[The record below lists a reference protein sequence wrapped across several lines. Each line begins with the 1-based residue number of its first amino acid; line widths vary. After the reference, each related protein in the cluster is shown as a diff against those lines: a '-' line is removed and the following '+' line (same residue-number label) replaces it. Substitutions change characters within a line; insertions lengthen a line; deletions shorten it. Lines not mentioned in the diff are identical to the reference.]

1 MYLRKSKK
9 PNGRTYL
16 TIVQGY
22 RDEDGKNKA
31 RTVRSLGYVDALEAE
46 FDDPVAHFEEEC
58 RRMTEEAA
66 RAQAPVTVEFSAA
79 RKIDKRSEGR
89 VELGAAVPSAY
100 LHRDLG
106 VWSFF
111 ERKRTSRG
119 FSYDP
124 CRVLELL
131 VWDRM
136 AHPSSK
142 RAAWEARGRFPRKC
156 GFTADDVYRCLTYL
170 DDNADALVSSMNAS
184 LEESRGPRD
193 TSCLYYDVTNYYF
206 ECDEEDGFRMRG
218 VSKEHRPSPIVQ
230 MGLFLD
236 SDGLPL
242 GYELFPGNRN
252 DMTTLLPAMS
262 KAGVRDLPRGERVVV
277 VADKGLNTSAN
288 IAACVLDGN
297 GYIFSQSVRKATRG
311 LKSWVLDDAGYEE
324 SAPGSFKI
332 KSRVS
337 EKAVYVAGE
346 DGKRRRVMVPVKEVA
361 FWSRDYFERSR
372 RERAKVVEKSRAAVA
387 RGDMPSA
394 AAKTSVR
401 YAKDVP
407 VVRETGEAA
416 DHNWGHR
423 RGEDRRRR
431 GHGRLLLHRHLRA
444 GHGRPRGHRRLPRA
458 LEDRGVLPGD
468 EGRPRRAPRLLL
480 HRVPH
485 TRPLPRLLH
494 SAARHAA
501 HAAGHGAQ
509 ILRSADIGGSRRR
522 DGPPHGPQPLPVRL
536 PDRPHR
542 RARGSRRDR
551 PVAPGAHPRA
561 DPIHHGGCEETEEL
575 GRTTPENVTR
585 KRAVLPAPEPVPG
598 GVVFI

>member
-22 RDEDGKNKA
+22 RDEDGKNRA

-106 VWSFF
+106 IWSFF

-124 CRVLELL
+124 CRILELL
-131 VWDRM
+131 VWDRI

-142 RAAWEARGRFPRKC
+142 FAAWQARGRFPRKC

-170 DDNADALVSSMNAS
+170 DENADALVSSMNAS
-184 LEESRGPRD
+184 LEQSRGPRD
-193 TSCLYYDVTNYYF
+193 ASCLYYDVTNYYF

-262 KAGVRDLPRGERVVV
+262 KAGVRDLPWGERVVV

-297 GYIFSQSVRKATRG
+297 GYIFSQSVRKATKG

-324 SAPGSFKI
+324 SASGSFKI
-332 KSRVS
+332 KSRIS

-346 DGKRRRVMVPVKEVA
+346 DGKKRRVTVPVKEVA
-361 FWSRDYFERSR
+361 FWSRDYFERGEDVRALREGRAR
-372 RERAKVVEKSRAAVA
+372 RA
-387 RGDMPSA
+387 RDRRGRRPQL
-394 AAKTSVR
+394 
-401 YAKDVP
+401 
-407 VVRETGEAA
+407 G
-416 DHNWGHR
+416 GR

-431 GHGRLLLHRHLRA
+431 GRGRLLLHRHLRA
-444 GHGRPRGHRRLPRA
+444 GDGRPRRHRRLPRA

-468 EGRPRRAPRLLL
+468 EGRPRRAPGLLL

-485 TRPLPRLLH
+485 TRTLPRLLRG
-494 SAARHAA
+494 AARHAA

-522 DGPPHGPQPLPVRL
+522 DGPSHGPQPLPVRL

-585 KRAVLPAPEPVPG
+585 KRAVLPAQRRRTALFG
-598 GVVFI
+598 CKS

>member
-58 RRMTEEAA
+58 RRMTAEAA
-66 RAQAPVTVEFSAA
+66 RAEAPIAVEFTASK
-79 RKIDKRSEGR
+79 KIDKRAEGR

-106 VWSFF
+106 IWSFF
-111 ERKRTSRG
+111 ERKRTARG

-124 CRVLELL
+124 CRILELL
-131 VWDRM
+131 VWDRI

-170 DDNADALVSSMNAS
+170 DENADALVSSMNAS

-193 TSCLYYDVTNYYF
+193 ASCLYYDVTNYYF

-262 KAGVRDLPRGERVVV
+262 KAGVRDLPWGERVVV

-297 GYIFSQSVRKATRG
+297 GYIFSQSVRKAAKG

-324 SAPGSFKI
+324 SASGLLQDQEPHLGEGGL
-332 KSRVS
+332 RRGRGRQ
-337 EKAVYVAGE
+337 KAQGHGAGE
-346 DGKRRRVMVPVKEVA
+346 GGGLLVA
-361 FWSRDYFERSR
+361 RLLRAQPPRARQGR
-372 RERAKVVEKSRAAVA
+372 REVQGRRG
-387 RGDMPSA
+387 RGDLSSA

-407 VVRETGEAA
+407 VVRGTGEAA
-416 DHNWGHR
+416 DHNWVVDEERIAADEAMDGYYCIVTSEQEMDDR
-423 RGEDRRRR
+423 DVIDAYRGLWRIEESFRVMKGDFDARPVYCSTESHIRAHFLVCYIALLAMRLMQLDT
-431 GHGRLLLHRHLRA
+431 GRKY
-444 GHGRPRGHRRLPRA
+444 
-458 LEDRGVLPGD
+458 
-468 EGRPRRAPRLLL
+468 
-480 HRVPH
+480 
-485 TRPLPRLLH
+485 
-494 SAARHAA
+494 SAAQISEAL
-501 HAAGHGAQ
+501 AGVTGHLMDRNLYLFDYRTDLTDELAGAVGIDLSRQVLTRGQ
-509 ILRSADIGGSRRR
+509 IRSIMAD
-522 DGPPHGPQPLPVRL
+522 VKK
-536 PDRPHR
+536 
-542 RARGSRRDR
+542 
-551 PVAPGAHPRA
+551 PRS
-561 DPIHHGGCEETEEL
+561 
-575 GRTTPENVTR
+575 
-585 KRAVLPAPEPVPG
+585 
-598 GVVFI
+598 

>member
-1 MYLRKSKK
+1 MIVYLRKSKK

-79 RKIDKRSEGR
+79 RRIDKRSEGR

-124 CRVLELL
+124 CRILELL
-131 VWDRM
+131 VWDRI

-156 GFTADDVYRCLTYL
+156 AFTADDVYRCLTYL
-170 DDNADALVSSMNAS
+170 DGNADALVSSMNAS

-193 TSCLYYDVTNYYF
+193 ASCLYYDVTNYYF

-262 KAGVRDLPRGERVVV
+262 KAGVRDLPWGERVVV

-324 SAPGSFKI
+324 SASGSFKI
-332 KSRVS
+332 KSRIS

-346 DGKRRRVMVPVKEVA
+346 DGKKRRVTVPVKEVA

-372 RERAKVVEKSRAAVA
+372 CERAKVVEKSRAAVA
-387 RGDMPSA
+387 RGDLSSA

-416 DHNWGHR
+416 DHNWVVDEERIAADEAMDGYYCIVTSEQEMDDR
-423 RGEDRRRR
+423 EVIDAYRGLWRIEESFRVMKGDLDARPVYCSTESHIRAHFLVCYIALLAMRLMQLDT
-431 GHGRLLLHRHLRA
+431 GRKY
-444 GHGRPRGHRRLPRA
+444 
-458 LEDRGVLPGD
+458 
-468 EGRPRRAPRLLL
+468 
-480 HRVPH
+480 
-485 TRPLPRLLH
+485 
-494 SAARHAA
+494 SAAQISEAL
-501 HAAGHGAQ
+501 AGVTGHLMDRNLYLFDYRTDLTDELAGAVGIDLSRQVLTRGQ
-509 ILRSADIGGSRRR
+509 IRSIMAD
-522 DGPPHGPQPLPVRL
+522 VKK
-536 PDRPHR
+536 
-542 RARGSRRDR
+542 
-551 PVAPGAHPRA
+551 PRS
-561 DPIHHGGCEETEEL
+561 
-575 GRTTPENVTR
+575 
-585 KRAVLPAPEPVPG
+585 
-598 GVVFI
+598 

>member
-1 MYLRKSKK
+1 MIVYLRKSKK

-124 CRVLELL
+124 CRILELL
-131 VWDRM
+131 VWDRI

-170 DDNADALVSSMNAS
+170 DENADALVSSMNAS

-193 TSCLYYDVTNYYF
+193 ASCLYYDVTNYYF

-262 KAGVRDLPRGERVVV
+262 KAGVRDLPWGERVVV

-324 SAPGSFKI
+324 SASGSFKI
-332 KSRVS
+332 KSRIS

-346 DGKRRRVMVPVKEVA
+346 DGKKRRVTVPVKEVA

-372 RERAKVVEKSRAAVA
+372 CERAKVVEKSRAAVA
-387 RGDMPSA
+387 RGDLSSA

-416 DHNWGHR
+416 DHNWVVDEER
-423 RGEDRRRR
+423 IAACVSSS
-431 GHGRLLLHRHLRA
+431 RLFVNHHPILSDLSTEVFRVSPRVA
-444 GHGRPRGHRRLPRA
+444 GPSLP
-458 LEDRGVLPGD
+458 
-468 EGRPRRAPRLLL
+468 
-480 HRVPH
+480 
-485 TRPLPRLLH
+485 
-494 SAARHAA
+494 S
-501 HAAGHGAQ
+501 
-509 ILRSADIGGSRRR
+509 
-522 DGPPHGPQPLPVRL
+522 
-536 PDRPHR
+536 
-542 RARGSRRDR
+542 
-551 PVAPGAHPRA
+551 
-561 DPIHHGGCEETEEL
+561 CF
-575 GRTTPENVTR
+575 
-585 KRAVLPAPEPVPG
+585 PA
-598 GVVFI
+598 

>member
-1 MYLRKSKK
+1 MYLRKPKK

-22 RDEDGKNKA
+22 RDAGGKNRA
-31 RTVRSLGYVDALEAE
+31 RTVKSLGYVDALEAE
-46 FDDPVAHFEEEC
+46 LGDPVAHFEEEC
-58 RRMTEEAA
+58 RRMTAEAA
-66 RAQAPVTVEFSAA
+66 RAEAPIAVQFTASK
-79 RKIDKRSEGR
+79 KIDKRAEGR

-106 VWSFF
+106 IWSFF
-111 ERKRTSRG
+111 ERKRTARG

-124 CRVLELL
+124 CRILELL
-131 VWDRM
+131 VWDRI

-142 RAAWEARGRFPRKC
+142 HAAWEARERFPRKC

-170 DDNADALVSSMNAS
+170 DGNADALVSSMNAS

-193 TSCLYYDVTNYYF
+193 TSGLYYDVTNDYF
-206 ECDEEDGFRMRG
+206 ECAEENGFRMRG

-277 VADKGLNTSAN
+277 VADKGLNISAN
-288 IAACVLDGN
+288 IAACVLGGN
-297 GYIFSQSVRKATRG
+297 GYIFSQSVRKATKG

-324 SAPGSFKI
+324 SASGSFKI

-346 DGKRRRVMVPVKEVA
+346 DGRRRKAMVPVKEVA

-387 RGDMPSA
+387 RGDMSSA

-416 DHNWGHR
+416 DHNRVIDGDR
-423 RGEDRRRR
+423 IAADEAMDGYCCIVTSEQDMDDREVIDAYRGLWRIEEPFRVMKGDLGARPVYCSTESHIRAHFLVCYVALLAMRLMQLDT
-431 GHGRLLLHRHLRA
+431 GRKY
-444 GHGRPRGHRRLPRA
+444 
-458 LEDRGVLPGD
+458 
-468 EGRPRRAPRLLL
+468 
-480 HRVPH
+480 
-485 TRPLPRLLH
+485 
-494 SAARHAA
+494 SAAQISEALACVTGHLMDRNLYLFDYRTDLTDEL
-501 HAAGHGAQ
+501 AGAVGIDLSRQVLTRGQ
-509 ILRSADIGGSRRR
+509 IRSIMAD
-522 DGPPHGPQPLPVRL
+522 VRK
-536 PDRPHR
+536 
-542 RARGSRRDR
+542 
-551 PVAPGAHPRA
+551 PRS
-561 DPIHHGGCEETEEL
+561 
-575 GRTTPENVTR
+575 
-585 KRAVLPAPEPVPG
+585 
-598 GVVFI
+598 

>member
-1 MYLRKSKK
+1 MIVYLRKSKK

-79 RKIDKRSEGR
+79 RRIDKRSEGR

-124 CRVLELL
+124 CRILELL
-131 VWDRM
+131 VWDRI

-156 GFTADDVYRCLTYL
+156 AFTADDVYRCLTYL
-170 DDNADALVSSMNAS
+170 DENADALVGSMNAS

-193 TSCLYYDVTNYYF
+193 ASCLYYDVTNYYF

-262 KAGVRDLPRGERVVV
+262 KAGVRDLPWGERVVV

-324 SAPGSFKI
+324 SASGSFKI
-332 KSRVS
+332 KSRIS

-346 DGKRRRVMVPVKEVA
+346 DGKKRRVTVPVKEVA

-372 RERAKVVEKSRAAVA
+372 CERAKVVEKSRAAVA
-387 RGDMPSA
+387 RGDLSSA

-416 DHNWGHR
+416 DHNWVVDEERIAADEAMDGYYCIVTSEQEMDDR
-423 RGEDRRRR
+423 DVIDAYRGLWRIEESFRVMKGDLGARPVTAPPSPTYAPTSSSATWRCSSC
-431 GHGRLLLHRHLRA
+431 GSCSSTPGA
-444 GHGRPRGHRRLPRA
+444 GTP
-458 LEDRGVLPGD
+458 
-468 EGRPRRAPRLLL
+468 PRRYPPTSPRWWATTCGRTSISSTTAPTSPTSSPTPSGSTCRARSSPAPR
-480 HRVPH
+480 
-485 TRPLPRLLH
+485 
-494 SAARHAA
+494 SAR
-501 HAAGHGAQ
+501 
-509 ILRSADIGGSRRR
+509 
-522 DGPPHGPQPLPVRL
+522 
-536 PDRPHR
+536 
-542 RARGSRRDR
+542 
-551 PVAPGAHPRA
+551 
-561 DPIHHGGCEETEEL
+561 
-575 GRTTPENVTR
+575 
-585 KRAVLPAPEPVPG
+585 
-598 GVVFI
+598 

>member
-22 RDEDGKNKA
+22 RDENGKNRA
-31 RTVRSLGYVDALEAE
+31 RTVKSLGYVDALEAE
-46 FDDPVAHFEEEC
+46 FGDPVAHFEEEC
-58 RRMTEEAA
+58 RRMTAEAA
-66 RAQAPVTVEFSAA
+66 RTETPIAVQFTASK
-79 RKIDKRSEGR
+79 KIDKRAEGR

-106 VWSFF
+106 IWSFF
-111 ERKRTSRG
+111 ERKRTARG

-124 CRVLELL
+124 CRILELL
-131 VWDRM
+131 VWDRI

-142 RAAWEARGRFPRKC
+142 HAAWEARERFPRKC

-170 DDNADALVSSMNAS
+170 DGNADALVSSMNAS

-193 TSCLYYDVTNYYF
+193 ASCLYYDVTNYYF
-206 ECDEEDGFRMRG
+206 ECGEEDGFRMRG

-297 GYIFSQSVRKATRG
+297 GYIFSQSVRKATKG

-372 RERAKVVEKSRAAVA
+372 RERAKVVEKSRAAMA
-387 RGDMPSA
+387 RGDMSSA

-416 DHNWGHR
+416 AHNWII
-423 RGEDRRRR
+423 
-431 GHGRLLLHRHLRA
+431 
-444 GHGRPRGHRRLPRA
+444 
-458 LEDRGVLPGD
+458 D
-468 EGRPRRAPRLLL
+468 EGRIAADEAMDGYYCIVTSEQDMDDREVIDAYRGLWRIEESFRVMKGDFDARPVYCSTESHIRAHFLVCYVALLAMRLMQLDTG
-480 HRVPH
+480 RKY
-485 TRPLPRLLH
+485 
-494 SAARHAA
+494 SAAQISEAL
-501 HAAGHGAQ
+501 AGVTGHLMDRNLYLFDYRTDLTDELAEAVGIDLSRQVLTRGQ
-509 ILRSADIGGSRRR
+509 IRSIMAD
-522 DGPPHGPQPLPVRL
+522 VKK
-536 PDRPHR
+536 
-542 RARGSRRDR
+542 
-551 PVAPGAHPRA
+551 PRS
-561 DPIHHGGCEETEEL
+561 
-575 GRTTPENVTR
+575 
-585 KRAVLPAPEPVPG
+585 
-598 GVVFI
+598 

>member
-22 RDEDGKNKA
+22 RDAGGKNRA
-31 RTVRSLGYVDALEAE
+31 RTVKSLGYVDALEAE

-58 RRMTEEAA
+58 RRMTAEAA
-66 RAQAPVTVEFSAA
+66 RAEAPIAVEFTASK
-79 RKIDKRSEGR
+79 KIDKRAEGR

-106 VWSFF
+106 IWSFF
-111 ERKRTSRG
+111 ERKRTARG

-124 CRVLELL
+124 CRILELL
-131 VWDRM
+131 VWDRI

-170 DDNADALVSSMNAS
+170 DGNADALVSSMNAS
-184 LEESRGPRD
+184 LEQSRGPRD
-193 TSCLYYDVTNYYF
+193 ASCLYYDVTNYYF
-206 ECDEEDGFRMRG
+206 ECGEEDGFRMRG

-262 KAGVRDLPRGERVVV
+262 KAGVRDLPWGERVVV

-297 GYIFSQSVRKATRG
+297 GYIFSQSVRKATKG

-324 SAPGSFKI
+324 SASGSFKI
-332 KSRVS
+332 KSRIS

-346 DGKRRRVMVPVKEVA
+346 DGKRRRVTVPVKEVA

-387 RGDMPSA
+387 RGDLSSA

-416 DHNWGHR
+416 SHNWVVDEERIAADEAMDGYYCIVTSEQEMDDR
-423 RGEDRRRR
+423 DVIDAYRGLWRIEESFRVMKGDLGARPVYCSTESRIRAHFLVCYIALLAMR
-431 GHGRLLLHRHLRA
+431 LMQLDTGRKY
-444 GHGRPRGHRRLPRA
+444 
-458 LEDRGVLPGD
+458 
-468 EGRPRRAPRLLL
+468 
-480 HRVPH
+480 
-485 TRPLPRLLH
+485 
-494 SAARHAA
+494 SAAQISEAL
-501 HAAGHGAQ
+501 AGVTGHLMDRNLYLFDYRTDLTDELAGAVGIDLSRQVLTRGQ
-509 ILRSADIGGSRRR
+509 IRSIMAD
-522 DGPPHGPQPLPVRL
+522 VKK
-536 PDRPHR
+536 
-542 RARGSRRDR
+542 
-551 PVAPGAHPRA
+551 PRS
-561 DPIHHGGCEETEEL
+561 
-575 GRTTPENVTR
+575 
-585 KRAVLPAPEPVPG
+585 
-598 GVVFI
+598 

>member
-22 RDEDGKNKA
+22 RDENGKNRA
-31 RTVRSLGYVDALEAE
+31 RTVKSLGYVDALEAE
-46 FDDPVAHFEEEC
+46 FGDPVAHFEEEC
-58 RRMTEEAA
+58 RRMTAEAA
-66 RAQAPVTVEFSAA
+66 RAEAPIAVQFTASK
-79 RKIDKRSEGR
+79 KIDKRAEGR

-106 VWSFF
+106 IWSFF
-111 ERKRTSRG
+111 ERKRTARG

-124 CRVLELL
+124 CRILELL
-131 VWDRM
+131 VWDRI

-142 RAAWEARGRFPRKC
+142 HAAWEARERFPRKC
-156 GFTADDVYRCLTYL
+156 GFAADDVYRCLTYL
-170 DDNADALVSSMNAS
+170 DGNADALVSSMNAS

-193 TSCLYYDVTNYYF
+193 ASCLYYDVTNYYF
-206 ECDEEDGFRMRG
+206 ECGEEDGFRMRG

-242 GYELFPGNRN
+242 GYDLFPGNRN

-297 GYIFSQSVRKATRG
+297 GYIFSQSVRKATKG

-324 SAPGSFKI
+324 SASGSFKI

-387 RGDMPSA
+387 RGDMSSA

-416 DHNWGHR
+416 DHNW
-423 RGEDRRRR
+423 
-431 GHGRLLLHRHLRA
+431 
-444 GHGRPRGHRRLPRA
+444 
-458 LEDRGVLPGD
+458 VID
-468 EGRPRRAPRLLL
+468 EGRIAADEAMDGYYCIVTSEQDMDDREVIDAYRGLWRIEESFRVMKGDFDARPVYCSTESHIRAHFLVCYIALLAMRLMQLDTG
-480 HRVPH
+480 RKY
-485 TRPLPRLLH
+485 
-494 SAARHAA
+494 SAAQISEAL
-501 HAAGHGAQ
+501 AGVTGHLMDRNLYLFDYRTDLTDELAGAVGIDLSRQVLTRGQ
-509 ILRSADIGGSRRR
+509 IRSIMAD
-522 DGPPHGPQPLPVRL
+522 VRK
-536 PDRPHR
+536 
-542 RARGSRRDR
+542 
-551 PVAPGAHPRA
+551 PRS
-561 DPIHHGGCEETEEL
+561 
-575 GRTTPENVTR
+575 
-585 KRAVLPAPEPVPG
+585 
-598 GVVFI
+598 

>member
-22 RDEDGKNKA
+22 RDADGKNRA
-31 RTVRSLGYVDALEAE
+31 RTVKSLGYVDALEAE

-66 RAQAPVTVEFSAA
+66 MAQAPVTVEFSAA

-111 ERKRTSRG
+111 ERRRTSRG

-124 CRVLELL
+124 CRILELL
-131 VWDRM
+131 VWDRI

-142 RAAWEARGRFPRKC
+142 HAAWEARERFPRKC

-193 TSCLYYDVTNYYF
+193 ASCLYYDVTNYYF
-206 ECDEEDGFRMRG
+206 ECGEEDGFRMRG
-218 VSKEHRPSPIVQ
+218 VSKERRPSPIVQ

-262 KAGVRDLPRGERVVV
+262 KAGVRDIPWGGRVIV

-297 GYIFSQSVRKATRG
+297 GYIFSQSVRKATKG

-324 SAPGSFKI
+324 SASGSFKL
-332 KSRVS
+332 KSRIS
-337 EKAVYVAGE
+337 EKAVYVEGE
-346 DGKRRRVMVPVKEVA
+346 DGRKHRVMVPVKEVA

-372 RERAKVVEKSRAAVA
+372 HERAKVVEKSRVAVA
-387 RGDMPSA
+387 RGDLSSA

-416 DHNWGHR
+416 DHNWVIDEERIAADEAMDGYYCIVTSEQEMDDREVIDAYRGLWRIEESFRVMKGDLCARPVYCSTESHIRAHFLVCYVALLVMRLMQLDTGR
-423 RGEDRRRR
+423 R
-431 GHGRLLLHRHLRA
+431 
-444 GHGRPRGHRRLPRA
+444 
-458 LEDRGVLPGD
+458 
-468 EGRPRRAPRLLL
+468 
-480 HRVPH
+480 
-485 TRPLPRLLH
+485 H
-494 SAARHAA
+494 SASEISADLAQVVGHHLGQNLYLFDHRTDLTDEL
-501 HAAGHGAQ
+501 AGAVGIDLSRQVLTRAQ
-509 ILRSADIGGSRRR
+509 IRSIMAD
-522 DGPPHGPQPLPVRL
+522 VKK
-536 PDRPHR
+536 
-542 RARGSRRDR
+542 
-551 PVAPGAHPRA
+551 PRS
-561 DPIHHGGCEETEEL
+561 
-575 GRTTPENVTR
+575 
-585 KRAVLPAPEPVPG
+585 
-598 GVVFI
+598 

>member
-22 RDEDGKNKA
+22 RDENGKNRA
-31 RTVRSLGYVDALEAE
+31 RTVKSLGYVDALEAE
-46 FDDPVAHFEEEC
+46 FGDPVAHFEEEC
-58 RRMTEEAA
+58 RRMTAEAA
-66 RAQAPVTVEFSAA
+66 RAEAPIAVQFTASK
-79 RKIDKRSEGR
+79 KIDKRAEGR

-106 VWSFF
+106 IWSFF
-111 ERKRTSRG
+111 ERKRTARG

-124 CRVLELL
+124 CRILELL
-131 VWDRM
+131 VWDRI

-142 RAAWEARGRFPRKC
+142 HAAWQARERFPRKC

-170 DDNADALVSSMNAS
+170 DGNADALVSSMNAS

-193 TSCLYYDVTNYYF
+193 ASCLYYDVTNYYF
-206 ECDEEDGFRMRG
+206 ECEEEDGFRMRG

-297 GYIFSQSVRKATRG
+297 GYIFSQSVRKATKG

-324 SAPGSFKI
+324 SASGSFKI
-332 KSRVS
+332 KSRIS

-387 RGDMPSA
+387 RGDMSSA

-416 DHNWGHR
+416 DHNWVID
-423 RGEDRRRR
+423 EDRIAADEAMDGYYCIVTSEQDMDDREVIDAYR
-431 GHGRLLLHRHLRA
+431 GLWRIEESFRVMKGDFDARPVYCSTESHIRAHFLVCYIALLAMRLMQLDTGRKY
-444 GHGRPRGHRRLPRA
+444 
-458 LEDRGVLPGD
+458 
-468 EGRPRRAPRLLL
+468 
-480 HRVPH
+480 
-485 TRPLPRLLH
+485 
-494 SAARHAA
+494 SAAQISEAL
-501 HAAGHGAQ
+501 AGVTGHLMDRNLYLFDYRTDLTDELAGAVGIDLSRQVLTRGQ
-509 ILRSADIGGSRRR
+509 IRSIMAD
-522 DGPPHGPQPLPVRL
+522 VKK
-536 PDRPHR
+536 
-542 RARGSRRDR
+542 
-551 PVAPGAHPRA
+551 PRS
-561 DPIHHGGCEETEEL
+561 
-575 GRTTPENVTR
+575 
-585 KRAVLPAPEPVPG
+585 
-598 GVVFI
+598 

>member
-22 RDEDGKNKA
+22 RDENGKNRA
-31 RTVRSLGYVDALEAE
+31 RTVKSLGYVDALEAE

-58 RRMTEEAA
+58 RRMTAEAA
-66 RAQAPVTVEFSAA
+66 RAEAPIAVEFTASK
-79 RKIDKRSEGR
+79 KIDKRAEGR

-106 VWSFF
+106 IWSFF
-111 ERKRTSRG
+111 ERKRTARG

-124 CRVLELL
+124 CRILELL
-131 VWDRM
+131 VWDRI

-142 RAAWEARGRFPRKC
+142 HAAWERFPRKC

-170 DDNADALVSSMNAS
+170 DGNADALVSSMNAS

-193 TSCLYYDVTNYYF
+193 ASCLYYDVTNYYF
-206 ECDEEDGFRMRG
+206 ECGEEDGFRMRG

-262 KAGVRDLPRGERVVV
+262 KAGVRDLPWGARVVV

-297 GYIFSQSVRKATRG
+297 GYIFSQSVRKATKG

-324 SAPGSFKI
+324 SASGSFKI

-387 RGDMPSA
+387 RGDMSSA

-416 DHNWGHR
+416 DHNWVIDEERIADDEAMDGYYCIVTSEQDMGDR
-423 RGEDRRRR
+423 EVIDAYRGLWRIEESFRVMKGDFDARPVYCSTESHIRAHFLVCYIALLAMRLMQLDT
-431 GHGRLLLHRHLRA
+431 GRKY
-444 GHGRPRGHRRLPRA
+444 
-458 LEDRGVLPGD
+458 
-468 EGRPRRAPRLLL
+468 
-480 HRVPH
+480 
-485 TRPLPRLLH
+485 
-494 SAARHAA
+494 SAAQISEAL
-501 HAAGHGAQ
+501 AGVTGHLMDRNLYLFDYRTDLTDELAGAVGIDLSRQVLTRGQ
-509 ILRSADIGGSRRR
+509 IRSIMAD
-522 DGPPHGPQPLPVRL
+522 VKK
-536 PDRPHR
+536 
-542 RARGSRRDR
+542 
-551 PVAPGAHPRA
+551 PR
-561 DPIHHGGCEETEEL
+561 
-575 GRTTPENVTR
+575 
-585 KRAVLPAPEPVPG
+585 K
-598 GVVFI
+598 

>member
-58 RRMTEEAA
+58 RRMTAEAA

-79 RKIDKRSEGR
+79 RRIDKRAEGR

-106 VWSFF
+106 IWSFF
-111 ERKRTSRG
+111 ERKRTARG

-124 CRVLELL
+124 CRILELL
-131 VWDRM
+131 VWDRI

-170 DDNADALVSSMNAS
+170 DGNADALVSSMNAS
-184 LEESRGPRD
+184 LEQSRGPRD
-193 TSCLYYDVTNYYF
+193 ASCLYYDVTNYYF

-262 KAGVRDLPRGERVVV
+262 KAGVRDLPWGERVVV

-297 GYIFSQSVRKATRG
+297 GYIFSQSARKATKG

-324 SAPGSFKI
+324 SASGSFKI
-332 KSRVS
+332 KSRIS

-346 DGKRRRVMVPVKEVA
+346 DGKRRRVTVPVKEVA

-387 RGDMPSA
+387 RGDLSSA

-416 DHNWGHR
+416 SHNWVVDEERIAADEAMDGYYCIVTSEQEMDDR
-423 RGEDRRRR
+423 DVIDAYRGLWRIEESFRVMKGDLDARPVYCSTESHIRAHFLVCYVALLAMRLMQLDT
-431 GHGRLLLHRHLRA
+431 GRKY
-444 GHGRPRGHRRLPRA
+444 
-458 LEDRGVLPGD
+458 
-468 EGRPRRAPRLLL
+468 
-480 HRVPH
+480 
-485 TRPLPRLLH
+485 
-494 SAARHAA
+494 SAAQISEAL
-501 HAAGHGAQ
+501 AGVTGHLMDRNLYLFDYRTDLTDELAGAVGIDLSRQVLTRGQ
-509 ILRSADIGGSRRR
+509 IRSIMAD
-522 DGPPHGPQPLPVRL
+522 VKK
-536 PDRPHR
+536 
-542 RARGSRRDR
+542 
-551 PVAPGAHPRA
+551 PRS
-561 DPIHHGGCEETEEL
+561 
-575 GRTTPENVTR
+575 
-585 KRAVLPAPEPVPG
+585 
-598 GVVFI
+598 

>member
-22 RDEDGKNKA
+22 RDENGKNRA
-31 RTVRSLGYVDALEAE
+31 RTVKSLGYVDALEAE
-46 FDDPVAHFEEEC
+46 FGDPVAHFEEEC
-58 RRMTEEAA
+58 RRMTAEAA
-66 RAQAPVTVEFSAA
+66 RAEAPIAVQFTASK
-79 RKIDKRSEGR
+79 KIDKRAEGR

-106 VWSFF
+106 IWSFF
-111 ERKRTSRG
+111 ERKRTARG

-124 CRVLELL
+124 CRILELL
-131 VWDRM
+131 VWDRI

-142 RAAWEARGRFPRKC
+142 HAAWEARERFPRKC
-156 GFTADDVYRCLTYL
+156 DFAADDVYRCLTYL
-170 DDNADALVSSMNAS
+170 DGNADALVSSMNAS

-193 TSCLYYDVTNYYF
+193 ASCLYYDVTNYYF
-206 ECDEEDGFRMRG
+206 ECGEEDGFRMRG
-218 VSKEHRPSPIVQ
+218 VSREHRPSPIVQ

-297 GYIFSQSVRKATRG
+297 GYIFSQSVRKATKG

-324 SAPGSFKI
+324 SASGSFKI

-387 RGDMPSA
+387 RGDMSSA

-416 DHNWGHR
+416 DHNWVID
-423 RGEDRRRR
+423 EDRIAADEAMDGYYCIVTSEQDMDDREVIDAYCGLWRIEESFR
-431 GHGRLLLHRHLRA
+431 VMKGDFDARPVYCSTESHIRAHFLVCYIALLAMRLMQLDTGRKY
-444 GHGRPRGHRRLPRA
+444 
-458 LEDRGVLPGD
+458 
-468 EGRPRRAPRLLL
+468 
-480 HRVPH
+480 
-485 TRPLPRLLH
+485 
-494 SAARHAA
+494 SAAQISEAL
-501 HAAGHGAQ
+501 AGVTGHLMDRNLYLFDYRTDLTDELAGAVGIDLSRQVLTRGQ
-509 ILRSADIGGSRRR
+509 IRSIMAD
-522 DGPPHGPQPLPVRL
+522 VKK
-536 PDRPHR
+536 
-542 RARGSRRDR
+542 
-551 PVAPGAHPRA
+551 PRS
-561 DPIHHGGCEETEEL
+561 
-575 GRTTPENVTR
+575 
-585 KRAVLPAPEPVPG
+585 
-598 GVVFI
+598 

>member
-124 CRVLELL
+124 CRILELL
-131 VWDRM
+131 VWDRI

-170 DDNADALVSSMNAS
+170 DENADALVSSMNAS

-193 TSCLYYDVTNYYF
+193 ASCLYYDVTNYYF

-262 KAGVRDLPRGERVVV
+262 KAGVRDLPWGERVVV

-297 GYIFSQSVRKATRG
+297 GYIFSQSVRKATKG

-324 SAPGSFKI
+324 SASGSFKI
-332 KSRVS
+332 KSRIS

-346 DGKRRRVMVPVKEVA
+346 DGKRRRVTVPVKEVA

-387 RGDMPSA
+387 RGDLSSA

-416 DHNWGHR
+416 SHNWVVDEERIAADEAMDGYYCIVTSEQEMDDR
-423 RGEDRRRR
+423 DVIDAYRGLWRIEESFRVMKGDFDARPVYCSTESHIRAHFLVCYIALLAMRLMQLDT
-431 GHGRLLLHRHLRA
+431 GRKY
-444 GHGRPRGHRRLPRA
+444 
-458 LEDRGVLPGD
+458 
-468 EGRPRRAPRLLL
+468 
-480 HRVPH
+480 
-485 TRPLPRLLH
+485 
-494 SAARHAA
+494 SAAQISEAL
-501 HAAGHGAQ
+501 AGVTGHLMDRNLYLFDYRTDLTDELAGAVGIDLSRQVLTRGQ
-509 ILRSADIGGSRRR
+509 IRSIMAD
-522 DGPPHGPQPLPVRL
+522 VKK
-536 PDRPHR
+536 
-542 RARGSRRDR
+542 
-551 PVAPGAHPRA
+551 PRS
-561 DPIHHGGCEETEEL
+561 
-575 GRTTPENVTR
+575 
-585 KRAVLPAPEPVPG
+585 
-598 GVVFI
+598 

>member
-22 RDEDGKNKA
+22 RDENGKNRA
-31 RTVRSLGYVDALEAE
+31 RTVKSLGYVDALEAE
-46 FDDPVAHFEEEC
+46 FGDPVAHFEEEC
-58 RRMTEEAA
+58 RRMTAEAA
-66 RAQAPVTVEFSAA
+66 RAEAPIAVQFTASK
-79 RKIDKRSEGR
+79 KIDKRAEGR

-106 VWSFF
+106 IWSFF
-111 ERKRTSRG
+111 ERKRTARG

-124 CRVLELL
+124 CRILELL
-131 VWDRM
+131 VWDRI

-142 RAAWEARGRFPRKC
+142 HAAWQARERFPRKC

-170 DDNADALVSSMNAS
+170 DGNADALVSSMNAS

-193 TSCLYYDVTNYYF
+193 ASCLYYDVTNYYF
-206 ECDEEDGFRMRG
+206 ECGEEDGFRMRG

-324 SAPGSFKI
+324 SASGSFKI
-332 KSRVS
+332 KSRIS

-387 RGDMPSA
+387 RGDMSSA

-416 DHNWGHR
+416 DHNWVIDEERIAADEAMDGYYCIVTSEQDMDDR
-423 RGEDRRRR
+423 EVIDAYRGLWRIEESFRVMKGDFDARPVYCSTESHIRAHFLVCYIALLAMRLMQLDT
-431 GHGRLLLHRHLRA
+431 GRKY
-444 GHGRPRGHRRLPRA
+444 
-458 LEDRGVLPGD
+458 
-468 EGRPRRAPRLLL
+468 
-480 HRVPH
+480 
-485 TRPLPRLLH
+485 
-494 SAARHAA
+494 SAAQISEAL
-501 HAAGHGAQ
+501 AGVTGHLMDRNLYLFDYRTDLTDELAGAVGIDLSRQVLTRGQ
-509 ILRSADIGGSRRR
+509 IRSIMAD
-522 DGPPHGPQPLPVRL
+522 VKK
-536 PDRPHR
+536 
-542 RARGSRRDR
+542 
-551 PVAPGAHPRA
+551 PR
-561 DPIHHGGCEETEEL
+561 
-575 GRTTPENVTR
+575 
-585 KRAVLPAPEPVPG
+585 K
-598 GVVFI
+598 

>member
-22 RDEDGKNKA
+22 RDAGGKNKA

-58 RRMTEEAA
+58 RRMTAEAA

-79 RKIDKRSEGR
+79 RRIDKRAEGR

-106 VWSFF
+106 IWSFF

-124 CRVLELL
+124 CRILELL
-131 VWDRM
+131 VWDRI

-170 DDNADALVSSMNAS
+170 DENADALVSSMNAS
-184 LEESRGPRD
+184 LEQSRGPRD
-193 TSCLYYDVTNYYF
+193 ASCLYYDVTNYYF

-262 KAGVRDLPRGERVVV
+262 KAGVRDLPWGERVVV

-297 GYIFSQSVRKATRG
+297 GYIFSQSVRKATKG

-324 SAPGSFKI
+324 SASGSFKI
-332 KSRVS
+332 KSRIS

-346 DGKRRRVMVPVKEVA
+346 DGKRRRVTVPVKEVA

-387 RGDMPSA
+387 RGDLSSA

-416 DHNWGHR
+416 SHNWVVDEERIAADEAMDGYYCIVTSEQEMDDR
-423 RGEDRRRR
+423 DVIDAYRGLWRIEESFRVMKGDFDARPVYCSTESHIRAHFLVCYIALLAMRLMQLDT
-431 GHGRLLLHRHLRA
+431 GRKY
-444 GHGRPRGHRRLPRA
+444 
-458 LEDRGVLPGD
+458 
-468 EGRPRRAPRLLL
+468 
-480 HRVPH
+480 
-485 TRPLPRLLH
+485 
-494 SAARHAA
+494 SAAQISEAL
-501 HAAGHGAQ
+501 AGVTGHLMDRNLYLFDYRTDLTDELAGAVGIDLSRQVLTRGQ
-509 ILRSADIGGSRRR
+509 IRSIMAD
-522 DGPPHGPQPLPVRL
+522 
-536 PDRPHR
+536 
-542 RARGSRRDR
+542 AKK
-551 PVAPGAHPRA
+551 PRS
-561 DPIHHGGCEETEEL
+561 
-575 GRTTPENVTR
+575 
-585 KRAVLPAPEPVPG
+585 
-598 GVVFI
+598 

>member
-31 RTVRSLGYVDALEAE
+31 RTVKSLGYVDALEAE

-58 RRMTEEAA
+58 RRMTAEAA
-66 RAQAPVTVEFSAA
+66 RAEAPIAVEFTASK
-79 RKIDKRSEGR
+79 KIDKRAEGR

-106 VWSFF
+106 IWSFF
-111 ERKRTSRG
+111 ERKRTARG

-124 CRVLELL
+124 CRILELL
-131 VWDRM
+131 VWDRI

-170 DDNADALVSSMNAS
+170 DGNADALVSSMNAS
-184 LEESRGPRD
+184 LEQSRGPRD
-193 TSCLYYDVTNYYF
+193 ASCLYYDVTNYYF

-262 KAGVRDLPRGERVVV
+262 KAGVRDLPWGERVVV

-297 GYIFSQSVRKATRG
+297 GYIFSQSVRKATKG

-324 SAPGSFKI
+324 SASGSFKI
-332 KSRVS
+332 KSRIS

-346 DGKRRRVMVPVKEVA
+346 DGKRRRVTVPVKEVA

-387 RGDMPSA
+387 RGDLSSA
-394 AAKTSVR
+394 AAKTPVR

-416 DHNWGHR
+416 SHNWVVDEERIAADEAMDGYYCIVTSEQEMDDR
-423 RGEDRRRR
+423 DVIDAYRGLWRIEESFRVMKGDFDARPVYCSTESHIRAHFLVCYIALLAMRLMQLDT
-431 GHGRLLLHRHLRA
+431 GRKY
-444 GHGRPRGHRRLPRA
+444 
-458 LEDRGVLPGD
+458 
-468 EGRPRRAPRLLL
+468 
-480 HRVPH
+480 
-485 TRPLPRLLH
+485 
-494 SAARHAA
+494 SAAQISEAL
-501 HAAGHGAQ
+501 AGVTGHLMDRNLYLFDYRTDLTDELAGAVGIDLSRQVLTRGQ
-509 ILRSADIGGSRRR
+509 IRSIMAD
-522 DGPPHGPQPLPVRL
+522 VKK
-536 PDRPHR
+536 
-542 RARGSRRDR
+542 
-551 PVAPGAHPRA
+551 PRS
-561 DPIHHGGCEETEEL
+561 
-575 GRTTPENVTR
+575 
-585 KRAVLPAPEPVPG
+585 
-598 GVVFI
+598 

>member
-22 RDEDGKNKA
+22 RDEDGKNRA

-46 FDDPVAHFEEEC
+46 FGDPVAHFEEEC

-142 RAAWEARGRFPRKC
+142 HAAWEARGRFPRKC

-252 DMTTLLPAMS
+252 DMATLLPAMS
-262 KAGVRDLPRGERVVV
+262 KAGVRDLPWGQRVVV

-297 GYIFSQSVRKATRG
+297 GYIFSQSVRKATG
-311 LKSWVLDDAGYEE
+311 ALKSWVLDDAGYEE
-324 SAPGSFKI
+324 SASGSFKI
-332 KSRVS
+332 KSRIS

-346 DGKRRRVMVPVKEVA
+346 DGKRHRVMVPVKEVA
-361 FWSRDYFERSR
+361 FWSRAYFERSR

-387 RGDMPSA
+387 RGDLSSA

-416 DHNWGHR
+416 DHNWVIDEERIAADEAMDGYYCIVTSEQEMDDRDVIDAYRGLWRIEESFRVMKGDFDARPVYCSTESHIRAHFLVCYVALLVMRLMQLDTGRRHSASEISADLAHVVAHHMGQNLYLFDHR
-423 RGEDRRRR
+423 TDLTDELAGAVGIDLSRQV
-431 GHGRLLLHRHLRA
+431 LTRA
-444 GHGRPRGHRRLPRA
+444 QIRSIMADVKKPRG
-458 LEDRGVLPGD
+458 
-468 EGRPRRAPRLLL
+468 
-480 HRVPH
+480 
-485 TRPLPRLLH
+485 
-494 SAARHAA
+494 
-501 HAAGHGAQ
+501 
-509 ILRSADIGGSRRR
+509 
-522 DGPPHGPQPLPVRL
+522 
-536 PDRPHR
+536 
-542 RARGSRRDR
+542 
-551 PVAPGAHPRA
+551 
-561 DPIHHGGCEETEEL
+561 
-575 GRTTPENVTR
+575 
-585 KRAVLPAPEPVPG
+585 
-598 GVVFI
+598 

>member
-58 RRMTEEAA
+58 RRMTAEAA
-66 RAQAPVTVEFSAA
+66 RAEAPIAVEFTASK
-79 RKIDKRSEGR
+79 KIDKRSEGR

-124 CRVLELL
+124 CRILELL
-131 VWDRM
+131 VWDRI

-170 DDNADALVSSMNAS
+170 DGNADALVSSMNAS

-193 TSCLYYDVTNYYF
+193 ASCLYYDVTNYYF

-262 KAGVRDLPRGERVVV
+262 KAGVRDLPWGERVVV

-324 SAPGSFKI
+324 SASGSFKI
-332 KSRVS
+332 KSRIS

-387 RGDMPSA
+387 RGDLSSA

-416 DHNWGHR
+416 SHNWVVDEERIAADEAMDGYYCIVTSEQEMDDR
-423 RGEDRRRR
+423 DVIDAYRGLWRIEESFRVMKGDFDARPVYCSTESHIRAHFLVCYIALLAMRLMQLDT
-431 GHGRLLLHRHLRA
+431 GRKY
-444 GHGRPRGHRRLPRA
+444 
-458 LEDRGVLPGD
+458 
-468 EGRPRRAPRLLL
+468 
-480 HRVPH
+480 
-485 TRPLPRLLH
+485 
-494 SAARHAA
+494 SAAQISEAL
-501 HAAGHGAQ
+501 AGVTGHLMDRNLYLFDYRTDLTDELAGAVGIDLSRQVLTRGQ
-509 ILRSADIGGSRRR
+509 IRSIMAD
-522 DGPPHGPQPLPVRL
+522 VKK
-536 PDRPHR
+536 
-542 RARGSRRDR
+542 
-551 PVAPGAHPRA
+551 PRS
-561 DPIHHGGCEETEEL
+561 
-575 GRTTPENVTR
+575 
-585 KRAVLPAPEPVPG
+585 
-598 GVVFI
+598 

>member
-22 RDEDGKNKA
+22 RDAGGKNKA

-66 RAQAPVTVEFSAA
+66 RAQAPVTVGFSAA
-79 RKIDKRSEGR
+79 RRIGKRAEGR

-106 VWSFF
+106 IWSFF
-111 ERKRTSRG
+111 ERKRTARG

-124 CRVLELL
+124 CRILELL
-131 VWDRM
+131 VWDRI

-170 DDNADALVSSMNAS
+170 DGNADALVSSMNAS

-193 TSCLYYDVTNYYF
+193 ASCLYYDVTNYYF

-262 KAGVRDLPRGERVVV
+262 KAGVRDLPWGERVVV

-297 GYIFSQSVRKATRG
+297 GYIFSQSVRKAARG

-324 SAPGSFKI
+324 SASGSFKI
-332 KSRVS
+332 KSRIS

-346 DGKRRRVMVPVKEVA
+346 DGKKRRVMVPVKEVA

-372 RERAKVVEKSRAAVA
+372 RERAKVVEKSRVAVA
-387 RGDMPSA
+387 RGDLSSA

-416 DHNWGHR
+416 SHNWVVDEERIAADEAMDGYYCIVTSEQEMDDR
-423 RGEDRRRR
+423 DVIDAYRGLWRIEESFRVMKGDLGARPVYCSTEPHIRAHFLVCYVALLAMRLMQLDT
-431 GHGRLLLHRHLRA
+431 GRKY
-444 GHGRPRGHRRLPRA
+444 
-458 LEDRGVLPGD
+458 
-468 EGRPRRAPRLLL
+468 
-480 HRVPH
+480 
-485 TRPLPRLLH
+485 
-494 SAARHAA
+494 SAAQISEAL
-501 HAAGHGAQ
+501 AGVTGHLMDRNLYLFDYRTDLTDELAGAVGIDLSRQVLTRGQ
-509 ILRSADIGGSRRR
+509 IRSIMAD
-522 DGPPHGPQPLPVRL
+522 VKK
-536 PDRPHR
+536 
-542 RARGSRRDR
+542 
-551 PVAPGAHPRA
+551 PRS
-561 DPIHHGGCEETEEL
+561 
-575 GRTTPENVTR
+575 
-585 KRAVLPAPEPVPG
+585 
-598 GVVFI
+598 

>member
-22 RDEDGKNKA
+22 RDENGKNRA
-31 RTVRSLGYVDALEAE
+31 RTVKSLGYVDALEAE
-46 FDDPVAHFEEEC
+46 FGDPVAHFEEEC
-58 RRMTEEAA
+58 RRMTAEAA
-66 RAQAPVTVEFSAA
+66 RAEAPIAVQFTASK
-79 RKIDKRSEGR
+79 KIDKRAEGR

-106 VWSFF
+106 IWSFF
-111 ERKRTSRG
+111 ERKRTARG

-124 CRVLELL
+124 CRILELL
-131 VWDRM
+131 VWDRI

-142 RAAWEARGRFPRKC
+142 HAAWQARERFPRKC

-170 DDNADALVSSMNAS
+170 DGNADALVSSMNAS

-193 TSCLYYDVTNYYF
+193 ASCLYYDVTNYYF
-206 ECDEEDGFRMRG
+206 ECGEEDGFRMRG

-242 GYELFPGNRN
+242 GYELFPSNRN

-297 GYIFSQSVRKATRG
+297 GYIFSQSVRKATKG

-324 SAPGSFKI
+324 SASGSFKI
-332 KSRVS
+332 KSRIS

-387 RGDMPSA
+387 RGDMSSA

-416 DHNWGHR
+416 DHNWVID
-423 RGEDRRRR
+423 EDRIAADEAMDGYYCIVTSEQDMDDREVIDAYR
-431 GHGRLLLHRHLRA
+431 GLWRIEESFRVMKGDFDARPVYCSTESHIRAHFLVCYIALLAMRLMQLDTGRKY
-444 GHGRPRGHRRLPRA
+444 
-458 LEDRGVLPGD
+458 
-468 EGRPRRAPRLLL
+468 
-480 HRVPH
+480 
-485 TRPLPRLLH
+485 
-494 SAARHAA
+494 SAAQISEAL
-501 HAAGHGAQ
+501 AGVTGHLMDRNLYLFDYRTDLTDELAGAVGIDLSRQVLTRGQ
-509 ILRSADIGGSRRR
+509 IRSIMAD
-522 DGPPHGPQPLPVRL
+522 VKK
-536 PDRPHR
+536 
-542 RARGSRRDR
+542 
-551 PVAPGAHPRA
+551 PRS
-561 DPIHHGGCEETEEL
+561 
-575 GRTTPENVTR
+575 
-585 KRAVLPAPEPVPG
+585 
-598 GVVFI
+598 

>member
-22 RDEDGKNKA
+22 RDENGKNRA
-31 RTVRSLGYVDALEAE
+31 RTVKSLGYVDALEAE
-46 FDDPVAHFEEEC
+46 FGDPVAHFEEEC
-58 RRMTEEAA
+58 RRMTAEAA
-66 RAQAPVTVEFSAA
+66 RAEAPIAVQFTASK
-79 RKIDKRSEGR
+79 KIDKRAEGR

-106 VWSFF
+106 IWSFF
-111 ERKRTSRG
+111 ERKRTARG

-124 CRVLELL
+124 CRILELL
-131 VWDRM
+131 VWDRI

-142 RAAWEARGRFPRKC
+142 HAAWQARERFPRKC

-170 DDNADALVSSMNAS
+170 DGNADALVSSMNAS

-193 TSCLYYDVTNYYF
+193 ASCLYYDVTNYYF
-206 ECDEEDGFRMRG
+206 ECGEEDGFRMRG

-324 SAPGSFKI
+324 SASGSFKI
-332 KSRVS
+332 KSRIS

-387 RGDMPSA
+387 RGDMSSA

-416 DHNWGHR
+416 DHNWVID
-423 RGEDRRRR
+423 EDRIAADEAMDGYYCIVTSEQDMDDREVIDAYR
-431 GHGRLLLHRHLRA
+431 GLWRIEESFRVMKGDFDARPVYCSTESHIRAHFLVCYIALLAMRLMQLDTGRKY
-444 GHGRPRGHRRLPRA
+444 
-458 LEDRGVLPGD
+458 
-468 EGRPRRAPRLLL
+468 
-480 HRVPH
+480 
-485 TRPLPRLLH
+485 
-494 SAARHAA
+494 SAAQISEAL
-501 HAAGHGAQ
+501 AGVTGHLMDRNLYLFDYRTDLTDELAGAVGIDLSRQVLTRGQ
-509 ILRSADIGGSRRR
+509 IRSIMAD
-522 DGPPHGPQPLPVRL
+522 VKK
-536 PDRPHR
+536 
-542 RARGSRRDR
+542 
-551 PVAPGAHPRA
+551 PRS
-561 DPIHHGGCEETEEL
+561 
-575 GRTTPENVTR
+575 
-585 KRAVLPAPEPVPG
+585 
-598 GVVFI
+598 